1 MPLAAGTKLGPYEI
15 LEPIGAGGMG
25 EVYKAR
31 DARLER
37 TVAVKVL
44 PPHLSSNPE
53 LRQRFEREAKTI
65 SQISHPHICALYDVN
80 REGETEYLVMEY
92 LEGETL
98 ADRLGKGPLPSE
110 QVLRYGIE
118 MADALD
124 KAHRQGIVH
133 RDLKPGN
140 VMITKSGVKLLD
152 FGLAKFQAGG
162 RDAVAS
168 GVSRLA
174 TEMQASQPLTERGT
188 VLGTFQYM
196 APEQLEGKDADS
208 RSDIFAF
215 GAVLYEMATGKK
227 AFSGTSQASLIGS
240 ILRDDP
246 PAISEISPMIPPALN
261 RVVKTCL
268 AKDPEDRFQ
277 TAHDAKLQLQ
287 WVAEGGSQAGLPA
300 PVVARRK
307 NREKLAWVVAAAAL
321 FATGLATFGYV
332 RRAPAAAVKVSAFVL
347 PPEKSEFDLSGIN
360 CGSRTVSPDGRQSTF
375 SAKGPDG
382 KMMLWL
388 RSLGELGAKPIAGT
402 QGATFP
408 FWSADS
414 RFVAFFAGGKLQK
427 VDISGAPPLA
437 VCDAPNGRSGS
448 WNRDGVILFAPDSTT
463 GLFRVP
469 AAGGAPKPATT
480 LDSTR
485 AETTHRWA
493 TFLPDGRHF
502 LYMAGSHSTGSK
514 SESNAIYVGALD
526 SNEKTLLLQARSNAV
541 YASGYVLYMRERIL
555 LAQRFDP
562 GARRLVGE
570 AVPVAEGVQYDP
582 AYFRGVFSASE
593 NGVRLYAL
601 GSAGSAATRLTWIDR
616 AGKPLG
622 EPFGEHA
629 EYSSLAI
636 APDGKRIAAGIND
649 PATGAASIWLF
660 DGRGVRTRFTF
671 GDLSDTPVWSHDGSR
686 IAFEK
691 LNKQSITD
699 IHVKSVGG
707 MGQETAVF
715 HSDRPASPDD
725 WSPDG
730 RFLAVDLLSRNSP
743 TKGDVWMV
751 PLSGDG
757 KPYPFLATEFE
768 ERSASFSPDGK
779 WVSYVSNES
788 GRDELYVVPFPGPGG
803 KWQISTGGALAG
815 GFFKGGKEILYGTLE
830 NDAASVEIKAGSS
843 GLEAGPPKTLFK
855 FPPVRA
861 AAITR
866 DGERFLLAAQPQAT
880 AVLRVA
886 LVTNWTAGLT
896 K

>member
-1 MPLAAGTKLGPYEI
+1 MTLSAGTKLGPYEI
-15 LEPIGAGGMG
+15 LAPIGAGGMG

-44 PPHLSSNPE
+44 PLHLSSDPE

-65 SQISHPHICALYDVN
+65 SQLSHPHICALYDVN

-98 ADRLGKGPLPSE
+98 ADRLGKGPLPAE
-110 QVLRYGIE
+110 QLLRYGIE
-118 MADALD
+118 IADALD

-140 VMITKSGVKLLD
+140 VMLTKSGVKLLD

-162 RDAVAS
+162 RDAAAS
-168 GVSRLA
+168 SVSRLA

-196 APEQLEGKDADS
+196 APEQLEGKEADA

-246 PAISEISPMIPPALN
+246 QAISEISPMTPPALN

-287 WVAEGGSQAGLPA
+287 WIAEGGSQAGLPA

-307 NREKLAWVVAAAAL
+307 NRETLAWAVAAAAIV
-321 FATGLATFGYV
+321 AAGLATVGYL
-332 RRAPAAAVKVSAFVL
+332 RRAPAAVAKVSAFLL
-347 PPEKSEFDLSGIN
+347 PPEKSEFDVSGVN
-360 CGSRTVSPDGRQSTF
+360 CGALTISPDGRHATF
-375 SAKGPDG
+375 PAKDADG
-382 KMMLWL
+382 KMALWL

-408 FWSADS
+408 FWSPDS
-414 RFVAFFAGGKLQK
+414 RFLAFFADSKLQK

-437 VCDAPNGRSGS
+437 VCDASNGRSGS
-448 WNRDGVILFAPDSTT
+448 WSREGVILFSPDATT

-469 AAGGAPKPATT
+469 SAGGTAKPATT
-480 LDSTR
+480 LDTVH
-485 AETTHRWA
+485 AESTHRWA

-502 LYMAGSHSTGSK
+502 LYMAGSHSAGSK
-514 SESNAIYVGALD
+514 SESNAIYAGALD
-526 SNEKTLLLQARSNAV
+526 SNEKALVLQARSNVV
-541 YASGYVLYMRERIL
+541 YASGYLLYMRERIL
-555 LAQRFDP
+555 LAQRFD
-562 GARRLVGE
+562 AESRRLVGE

-582 AYFRGVFSASE
+582 AYFRGVFSASDD
-593 NGVRLYAL
+593 GVLLYAL
-601 GSAGSAATRLTWIDR
+601 GAAGSLATRLTWVDR
-616 AGKPLG
+616 AGKPIG
-622 EPFGEHA
+622 EPIGEPA

-649 PATGAASIWLF
+649 PSTGAASIWLF
-660 DGRGVRTRFTF
+660 DGRGVRSRFTF
-671 GDLSDTPVWSHDGSR
+671 GDLSDVPVWSRDGSR
-686 IAFEK
+686 IAFQR
-691 LNKQSITD
+691 LNKQSISD
-699 IHVKSVGG
+699 IHVKPSGG
-707 MGQETAVF
+707 TGEETTVF
-715 HSDRPASPDD
+715 HSDRPAVPND

-730 RFLAVDLLSRNSP
+730 RFLTVDVLARNNP
-743 TKGDVWMV
+743 TKGDVWIV
-751 PLSGDG
+751 PVSGDG

-803 KWQISTGGALAG
+803 KWQISTSGAEGG
-815 GFFKGGKEILYGTLE
+815 GFFKGGKEILYGTG
-830 NDAASVEIKAGSS
+830 NDAVAVEIKAGPS
-843 GLEAGPPKTLFK
+843 GLEVGPPKTLFK
-855 FPPVRA
+855 VPPVTTLA
-861 AAITR
+861 MTP
-866 DGERFLLAAQPQAT
+866 DGERFLLAALPQGTVAP
-880 AVLRVA
+880 RVA
-886 LVTNWTAGLT
+886 LVTSWTAGL
-896 K
+896 KK